1 MIPDQVLAQLSD
13 IETPPPA
20 GLWPPAPG
28 WWLLAVLLLLIL
40 ILGSVLIWRRHQ
52 RHAPRREALAQLAAL
67 SSEPD
72 RTDWYAALNRLL
84 KQTAVTL
91 YPTDNPLTL
100 TGNQWRDFLART
112 SDVPGD
118 DWEKLIRA
126 SYQPASG
133 TSPVEASRLAERWI
147 RRQPW

>member
-1 MIPDQVLAQLSD
+1 MIPDQVLAQLHD
-13 IETPPPA
+13 IETPSPA

-28 WWLLAVLLLLIL
+28 WWLLTVLILLIL
-40 ILGSVLIWRRHQ
+40 ILGSVLLWRRHQ
-52 RHAPRREALAQLAAL
+52 RHAPRREALAQLATL

-72 RTDWYAALNRLL
+72 RSDWYAALNRLL

-91 YPTDNPLTL
+91 YPADNPLAL

-126 SYQPASG
+126 SYQPASD